1 MIFTFRSIQI
11 VPGGFKID
19 SLKVCLKLVYW
30 NGINPIRKPK
40 KVLRNILWLGF
51 TAQGRNWLIKNSMAR
66 LSIFR
71 TENDAFRRY
80 SNDNARESIESVI
93 TVSVKRERRVD
104 SDYLVMRVTNRKRKK
119 THTILEN
126 I

>member
-1 MIFTFRSIQI
+1 MTRIHCSRSE
-11 VPGGFKID
+11 
-19 SLKVCLKLVYW
+19 
-30 NGINPIRKPK
+30 
-40 KVLRNILWLGF
+40 
-51 TAQGRNWLIKNSMAR
+51 LIKKKFNGQVIN
-66 LSIFR
+66 LS
-71 TENDAFRRY
+71 NWKRRY

>member
-1 MIFTFRSIQI
+1 MT
-11 VPGGFKID
+11 
-19 SLKVCLKLVYW
+19 
-30 NGINPIRKPK
+30 
-40 KVLRNILWLGF
+40 
-51 TAQGRNWLIKNSMAR
+51 R

-104 SDYLVMRVTNRKRKK
+104 CDYLVMRVTNRKRQK
-119 THTILEN
+119 THTILETYKPTFLFIEKQEWAYIVN
-126 I
+126 LK

>member
-1 MIFTFRSIQI
+1 MTRNHCSRSE
-11 VPGGFKID
+11 
-19 SLKVCLKLVYW
+19 
-30 NGINPIRKPK
+30 
-40 KVLRNILWLGF
+40 
-51 TAQGRNWLIKNSMAR
+51 LIKKNSMAR

-104 SDYLVMRVTNRKRKK
+104 SDYLVMRVTNRKRQK

>member
-1 MIFTFRSIQI
+1 
-11 VPGGFKID
+11 
-19 SLKVCLKLVYW
+19 
-30 NGINPIRKPK
+30 
-40 KVLRNILWLGF
+40 
-51 TAQGRNWLIKNSMAR
+51 MAR

-104 SDYLVMRVTNRKRKK
+104 SDYAKSQNPKPKP
-119 THTILEN
+119 
-126 I
+126 